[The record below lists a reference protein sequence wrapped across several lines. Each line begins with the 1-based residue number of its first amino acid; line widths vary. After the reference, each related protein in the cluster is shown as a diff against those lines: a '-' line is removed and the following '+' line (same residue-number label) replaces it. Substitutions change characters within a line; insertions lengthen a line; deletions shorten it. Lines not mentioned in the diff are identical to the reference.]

1 VKNGNLFELNG
12 APTSPAPIYSL
23 ADLPYF
29 SFSTPLLPDPRQDWC
44 TPPQDFMVLGPT
56 DFSAF
61 VTTKSEPP
69 YTGLTSYDWQ
79 PSFPTE
85 QIYSGENVP
94 VNNIVEL
101 FKRTGIKIC
110 SLRSFTSSFSPKNYL
125 VSNGP
130 VLPPAS
136 YGIG

>member
-1 VKNGNLFELNG
+1 
-12 APTSPAPIYSL
+12 
-23 ADLPYF
+23 
-29 SFSTPLLPDPRQDWC
+29 
-44 TPPQDFMVLGPT
+44 MVLGPT